1 MKKAIVFYRWI
12 LIAVLFQFG
21 VLFYLN
27 NIFLNPNREVNITK
41 LDNDKQ
47 TRVNTGDFKVDDNAE
62 QIKMSFNGRFCAYLI
77 DGELHITNVETK
89 SDKKV
94 VSNNKDK
101 ITYFKW
107 LPDRDMVI
115 YSTNTHNGTKGK
127 IQISTYEA
135 DSETMRDYPLIE
147 GLSSSSSIQ
156 DIELSPYTNIVYAQ
170 IKTSE
175 KKSKLVSFNIMSQY
189 SSIMTFSSDTIIK
202 ECTYVNKLFYNSP
215 GQTMYVY
222 DGNTKVKNK
231 VSVDQKATVLLD
243 VDDEDTLYVGKLDS
257 NNMVA
262 SILKQKVT
270 DKKLTQNWEEVKL
283 VEGVAKENIIISK
296 TGKIY
301 INYKDENKIVNVEN
315 GLKASYRG
323 EFIELLDGLLV
334 SKDGNKVNVITLKEY

>member
-1 MKKAIVFYRWI
+1 MKKAVVFYRWI

-27 NIFLNPNREVNITK
+27 NVFLNPNSEVNITMS
-41 LDNDKQ
+41 DND
-47 TRVNTGDFKVDDNAE
+47 THNRVVTGDFKVDENAE
-62 QIKMSFNGRFCAYLI
+62 QIKMSYNGRFCAYLLN
-77 DGELHITNVETK
+77 GELHIINAETK

-94 VSNNKDK
+94 VSNKKDK

-115 YSTNTHNGTKGK
+115 YSTNTHNGAKGN

-135 DSETMRDYPLIE
+135 DSETKRDYPVIE
-147 GLSSSSSIQ
+147 GLSSSSAIQ

-170 IKTSE
+170 IQTAE
-175 KKSKLVSFNIMSQY
+175 QKSKLVSFNIMSQY
-189 SSIMTFSSDTIIK
+189 SSVMTFSSDTIIK
-202 ECTYVNKLFYNSP
+202 ECTYVNKLFYNNP

-231 VSVDQKATVLLD
+231 VPADQKATVLLD
-243 VDDEDTLYVGKLDS
+243 VDDEDTLYLGKLDS
-257 NNMVA
+257 SKMVT

-270 DKKLTQNWEEVKL
+270 DKKLTSNWEEVKL

-296 TGKIY
+296 KGNIY
-301 INYKDENKIVNVEN
+301 INYKDENKLINAET

-323 EFIELLDGLLV
+323 ELIELLDGLLV
-334 SKDGNKVNVITLKEY
+334 SKNGNKINVITLKEY